1 MKKIVPVLLLTGYLG
16 SGKTTLLNRILA
28 NGEGIRF
35 AVVVNDIGEV
45 NIDETL
51 IRKEGIVGKTDDSDL
66 VALQNGCICCTL
78 RTDLIDQ
85 ISQLSNSGMFD
96 YIVIEASGICEPAPI
111 AQTIAAFPS
120 LDEKYHSAGMPRL
133 DCIVTVVDAL
143 RLQSEF
149 DSGRALEKKERNDDD
164 IENLVIEQIEFCNII
179 LLNKISEVS
188 AEDAARIKAI
198 VKAIQPSA
206 RIIETDYCDV
216 PLGTL
221 LHTHLFDFEQVASS
235 AAWVRE
241 LEKPV
246 DEEHHHHHH
255 EHHEHHD
262 DHSGC
267 DHEHGVCHCGHHHHH
282 GEGEAE
288 EYGIGTFV
296 YYNRRPFDLNRF
308 DYFVARQ
315 WPASVIRAK
324 GVVYFKENTDMSYH
338 FEQAGV
344 QKKLTEAGYWYAT
357 APADELEIMKAR
369 DPGLARDW
377 DPEYGDR
384 MEKIVFI
391 GRDMDRKAITDM
403 LDACLV

>member
-1 MKKIVPVLLLTGYLG
+1 M
-16 SGKTTLLNRILA
+16 
-28 NGEGIRF
+28 
-35 AVVVNDIGEV
+35 
-45 NIDETL
+45 
-51 IRKEGIVGKTDDSDL
+51 
-66 VALQNGCICCTL
+66 
-78 RTDLIDQ
+78 
-85 ISQLSNSGMFD
+85 
-96 YIVIEASGICEPAPI
+96 
-111 AQTIAAFPS
+111 
-120 LDEKYHSAGMPRL
+120 
-133 DCIVTVVDAL
+133 
-143 RLQSEF
+143 
-149 DSGRALEKKERNDDD
+149 
-164 IENLVIEQIEFCNII
+164 
-179 LLNKISEVS
+179 
-188 AEDAARIKAI
+188 
-198 VKAIQPSA
+198 
-206 RIIETDYCDV
+206 

-324 GVVYFKENTDMSYH
+324 GVVYFKENTDMSYL